1 MRVSILVN
9 KMTHKADNLIYPI
22 SNNNCQKFHLFF
34 FKGVIL
40 GGQEKIAQNVYHFLA
55 VTGKTDIVI
64 NQWNVNANL
73 AIMETSASMPTVP
86 PDVIHSMATA
96 YAQTLAGVTQ
106 VRYDSHHKS
115 LMKLN

>member
-1 MRVSILVN
+1 MRVSILVDII
-9 KMTHKADNLIYPI
+9 THKAYTFYQISIY
-22 SNNNCQKFHLFF
+22 NCQKFHLFF

-73 AIMETSASMPTVP
+73 AIMETSVSMPTVP